1 MSCLSAG
8 SGNRNCEILPTRTR
22 NDSLDFPMIRPILTA
37 AAFLV
42 SAAILTAQEAA
53 TGRFE
58 LRMLAFSP
66 DLQKKEAFA
75 HDPSADAAASGVP
88 APIKTYLNH
97 EFSTVI
103 LKSRKVVFTT
113 QSDRESLKN
122 DADIIGEVTL
132 PEGANSAI
140 LLFLP
145 GKDKT
150 HSRIMA
156 INDSKRAFPAGS
168 IHVTNLSPLPV
179 KLMLETKQFD
189 FKPGQVVLIEDPP
202 IGDSGQSAMRTF
214 VFKNDAW
221 SPVATGL
228 WQHPGDARSVR
239 VLFQNPNAGEVQL
252 RAFDDIPPRSPQ
264 AATATP

>member
-1 MSCLSAG
+1 
-8 SGNRNCEILPTRTR
+8 
-22 NDSLDFPMIRPILTA
+22 MIRPILTA
-37 AAFLV
+37 AAVLA
-42 SAAILTAQEAA
+42 SSIIALTAQEAA
-53 TGRFE
+53 PARIE

-66 DLQKKEAFA
+66 DLQKKEAYA
-75 HDPSADAAASGVP
+75 HDPLADAAASAVP

-113 QSDRESLKN
+113 NKERESLKN
-122 DADIIGEVTL
+122 DAEIIGEVTL
-132 PEGANSAI
+132 PEGAKSAI

-156 INDSKRAFPAGS
+156 IDDSKRAFPAGS
-168 IHVTNLSPLPV
+168 LHITNLSPLPV
-179 KLMLETKQFD
+179 KLMLESKQFD
-189 FKPGQVVLIEDPP
+189 FKPGQMNLIEDPP
-202 IGDSGQSAMRTF
+202 LGESGQSAMRTF
-214 VFKNDAW
+214 VFKNNAW

-228 WQHPGDARSVR
+228 WHHPGDARSVR

-264 AATATP
+264 DATAAP